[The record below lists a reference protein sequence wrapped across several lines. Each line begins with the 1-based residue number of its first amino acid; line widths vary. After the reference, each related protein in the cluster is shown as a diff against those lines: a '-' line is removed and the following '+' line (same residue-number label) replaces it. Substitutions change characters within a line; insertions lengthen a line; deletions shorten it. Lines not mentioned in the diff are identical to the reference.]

1 MSQSDPLSDDY
12 RADPE
17 TVRATADLV
26 DAVPALR
33 PILEEHVA
41 YLDEILPHV
50 VWAPFRHAL
59 VDFVERGDDVAVTS
73 FLDVVEGLAASP
85 NDEVRNLIGI
95 IFLEDGV
102 LLSGGREHAALT
114 SLVPRFGPA
123 TQALLAETKR
133 HYDALVEAS
142 RREP

>member
-1 MSQSDPLSDDY
+1 VSDDY
-12 RADPE
+12 RADPA
-17 TVRATADLV
+17 TVRATSDVV

-33 PILEEHVA
+33 SILEEHVA
-41 YLDEILPHV
+41 FHDEVLPHV

-59 VDFVERGDDVAVTS
+59 VEFVESGDDVAVTS
-73 FLDVVEGLAASP
+73 FLDVVERLAASP
-85 NDEVRNLIGI
+85 SDAVRNLIGI

-123 TQALLAETKR
+123 TRALLAETKQ

>member
-1 MSQSDPLSDDY
+1 MASSAASS
-12 RADPE
+12 RR
-17 TVRATADLV
+17 VADLDL
-26 DAVPALR
+26 DADRDHRLRDGRNRHRAGEAALSCA
-33 PILEEHVA
+33 PW
-41 YLDEILPHV
+41 LDAGAHSSSRDVMRQI
-50 VWAPFRHAL
+50 
-59 VDFVERGDDVAVTS
+59 VERGDDVAVTS
-73 FLDVVEGLAASP
+73 FLDVIEGLAASP

-95 IFLEDGV
+95 IVLEDGV

-142 RREP
+142 RR